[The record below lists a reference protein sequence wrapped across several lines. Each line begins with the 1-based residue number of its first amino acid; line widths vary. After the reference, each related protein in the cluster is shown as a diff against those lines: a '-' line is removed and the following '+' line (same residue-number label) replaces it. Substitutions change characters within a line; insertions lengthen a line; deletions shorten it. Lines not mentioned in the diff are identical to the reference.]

1 MFRPATLEKALE
13 LLGDL
18 LGDRRFHFE
27 LVAIGG
33 GGLQLIGVIDRPTKD
48 IDLVALIEGDK
59 LVDVGLTLPPPL
71 AEAVADVARA
81 LNLSANW
88 MNGEP
93 SSLLALGL
101 PAGFQERLERRK
113 FGRGLELSLASR
125 FDQIHLKLYA
135 AADDAPGGKHHVD
148 LKQLQPSPDEL
159 RLAARWAK
167 THDPSEE
174 FAGVLAGVLRDFG
187 VED

>member
-18 LGDRRFHFE
+18 LADRGLYFE

-48 IDLVALIEGDK
+48 IDLVALIQGDK
-59 LVDVGLTLPPPL
+59 LVAVGPNLPAAL
-71 AEAVADVARA
+71 AEAVADVAGA
-81 LNLSANW
+81 LHLPADWVNA
-88 MNGEP
+88 GP
-93 SSLLALGL
+93 ASLLALGL

-113 FGRGLELSLASR
+113 YGRGLELSLASR
-125 FDQIHLKLYA
+125 FDQIHFKLYA
-135 AADDAPGGKHHVD
+135 AADDAPGGKHHID

-167 THDPSEE
+167 THDASEE